1 MLRWNNKRRK
11 KFDSWKASFLLIIT
25 FDRVSLR
32 KFDILGPFF
41 GKKKNNQLN
50 KSVLIQLVPPQG
62 GSAKVE
68 AEVVKQESWNPDQP

>member
-41 GKKKNNQLN
+41 EKKNNNQLN
-50 KSVLIQLVPPQG
+50 KSVLIQLVPHRG
-62 GSAKVE
+62 
-68 AEVVKQESWNPDQP
+68 EVPKLKQK